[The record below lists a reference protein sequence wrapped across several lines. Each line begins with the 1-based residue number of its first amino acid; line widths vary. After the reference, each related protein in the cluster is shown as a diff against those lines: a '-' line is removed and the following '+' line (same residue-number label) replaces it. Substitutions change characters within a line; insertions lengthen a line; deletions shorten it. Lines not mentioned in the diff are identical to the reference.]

1 MEVVVDKLNA
11 HSFRI
16 YEREPLKF
24 MVGYANVLLGTVI
37 QEILYNILH
46 NYFQKKK
53 KISDR
58 ENQM

>member
-11 HSFRI
+11 HYFRI